1 MNKIILVLL
10 LVTTVSISIT
20 HAQDIVGDWNG
31 TIKTESFQLGFSF
44 QIEKKSESYI
54 SRMDIPKQGVKGIAI
69 KKTTF
74 EDSTLRFDASDLG
87 ILYEGIF
94 KGNKIIGKFVQGGK
108 SYDMDLS
115 RGALLEQRRSQ
126 EPIKPYRGFSQDV
139 FFRNEKDSITLAGTL
154 SLPSK
159 NGNFPVVIL
168 ISGSGP
174 QNRDGEIM
182 GHKPF
187 LVIADYLVQNG
198 IGVLRFDDRGVF
210 KSEGNFLTATTNDFA
225 TDVVAAIAYLKTNA
239 GVDKNRIGLV
249 GHSEGGII
257 ASLIAANSKDINL
270 VILLASSGLSGDQLL
285 LLQKRKMM
293 EAVAINANDIRKST
307 DFIEG
312 AYRIIKASST
322 SEVAKAKLSE
332 YMALVW
338 NDIPS
343 FEKGTMSMQ
352 EYSSFF
358 VKQLTGKWL
367 YSFIKLDPSIALKKI
382 KCPVLAINGGNDL
395 QVPPKENLKAIK
407 DALTIAKNRNFNIL
421 EIPHLNHLFQE
432 SVTGLPDE
440 YGTIDQTF
448 SPIVLN
454 ELKLW
459 IEKNGPRVSHPSSKN
474 YK

>member
-10 LVTTVSISIT
+10 LVTTVSFSIT
-20 HAQDIVGDWNG
+20 HAQDIVGNWNG
-31 TIKTESFQLGFSF
+31 TIKTDSFQLGFSF

-108 SYDMDLS
+108 SFDMDLS

-225 TDVVAAIAYLKTNA
+225 TDVVAAIAYLKTIA

-257 ASLIAANSKDINL
+257 ASLIAANNKDINL
-270 VILLASSGLSGDQLL
+270 VVLLASSGLSGDELL

-293 EAVAINANDIRKST
+293 EAVAINANDIRKSM
-307 DFIEG
+307 DFVEG
-312 AYRIIKASST
+312 AYRIMKASST
-322 SEVAKAKLSE
+322 SEVAKAKLNE
-332 YMALVW
+332 YTALVW

-352 EYSSFF
+352 EYTSFF

-382 KCPVLAINGGNDL
+382 KCPLLAINGGNDL

-459 IEKNGPRVSHPSSKN
+459 IEKNGPRVSQPSSKN